1 MSANPMTIKKLLN
14 EQQMD
19 NKIRLY
25 AEVTIHPHEELAVH
39 EHHGET
45 ETYYILSGEGVYV
58 DNGKKRPATPG
69 CVFFCEDGGSHGI
82 SCPGDE
88 PLVFMAL
95 IIKK

>member
-1 MSANPMTIKKLLN
+1 MNSGIQVEKLLN

-19 NKIRLY
+19 GKIGLF
-25 AEVTIHPHEELAVH
+25 AKVTIAPGAVLENH

-45 ETYYILSGEGVYV
+45 ETYYILSGEGNYF
-58 DNGKKRPATPG
+58 DNGAEKAAKPG
-69 CVFFCEDGGSHGI
+69 DTFFCEDGGCHGI
-82 SCPGDE
+82 ACVSSE